1 MVCYILWLSFYVLD
15 IVNGSRKSGSEMK
28 LIIVLYIATSLVV
41 GKPVEE
47 NSNTKGMSK
56 MLFFMT
62 KIYLI

>member
-1 MVCYILWLSFYVLD
+1 MVEE
-15 IVNGSRKSGSEMK
+15 KSGSEMK

-56 MLFFMT
+56 MIFFMT
-62 KIYLI
+62 KILCILYKRIVHNITMFYYL

>member
-1 MVCYILWLSFYVLD
+1 MVEE
-15 IVNGSRKSGSEMK
+15 KSGSEMK

-62 KIYLI
+62 KILYKRIVHNITMFYYL